1 MPSSLKSLRLLLLLA
16 ALTAFAR
23 AETRT
28 DIEYGTAAGESLKLD
43 LSVPDEDGPF
53 PVCILVHGGGWSK
66 GDKQKQ
72 VKPLFEPLSRAG
84 YAWVSI
90 NYRLAP
96 AHKYPGSVEDVET
109 AIRWVKAHAAQYKL
123 DPLRIALI
131 GESAGG
137 HLVALVGTQA
147 KPDLRVA
154 AVVPFYAPTDLATAL
169 AGETG
174 KPSPN
179 ASAYFGVTADNPAAR
194 KLLHDASPITYVHPG
209 LPPFL
214 LLHGT
219 ADQLVPYDQ
228 SVKFLAKLR
237 EAKVSAELITIKDG
251 PHGMAKWEKLDSDY
265 ARQVVAW
272 LNKILK

>member
-1 MPSSLKSLRLLLLLA
+1 MKPLRLLLMLA
-16 ALTAFAR
+16 SLASLAR
-23 AETRT
+23 AETKT

-43 LSVPDEDGPF
+43 ISVPDEDGPF
-53 PVCILVHGGGWSK
+53 PVCILVHGGGWTN

-72 VKPLFEPLSRAG
+72 VKPLFAPLTAAG

-123 DPLRIALI
+123 DALRIALI

-147 KPDLRVA
+147 KDDLRVA
-154 AVVPFYAPTDLATAL
+154 AVVPFYAPTDLV
-169 AGETG
+169 AGLTGGQG

-179 ASAYFGVTADNPAAR
+179 ASSYFGVTGDNETSR
-194 KLLHDASPITYVHPG
+194 KLLHDASPITYVRPG
-209 LPPFL
+209 LSPFL

-219 ADQLVPYDQ
+219 ADQLVAYDQ
-228 SVKFLAKLR
+228 SVKFLAKLQ

-251 PHGMAKWEKLDSDY
+251 PHGMAKWDKLGSDY
-265 ARQVVAW
+265 ATQVVAW
-272 LNKILK
+272 LNKTLK